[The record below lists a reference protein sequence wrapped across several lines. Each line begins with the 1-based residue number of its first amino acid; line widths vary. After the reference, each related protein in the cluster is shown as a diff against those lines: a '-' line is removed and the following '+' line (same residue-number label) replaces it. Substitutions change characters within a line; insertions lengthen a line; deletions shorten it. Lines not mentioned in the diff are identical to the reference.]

1 MFSVL
6 LLLYDIICCISTG
19 VSRSTSSKAFLGR
32 STEQQEQPHRGLVT
46 TPLPSAYTFLLTFIF
61 LIASHSF
68 CSHLLLD
75 ALNKLTRCSAF
86 EATVATFENRSRSA
100 QSNAA
105 RCAKY
110 GRNKSFGCRRDNI
123 RQARTFTPA
132 ESDTMASGTLF
143 TPRNN
148 PSSAVNSPS
157 FRYLQHNAL
166 PITRD

>member
-1 MFSVL
+1 MILSAVYQQEFQEVL
-6 LLLYDIICCISTG
+6 AQRHLSG
-19 VSRSTSSKAFLGR
+19 EVRSSKNNHI
-32 STEQQEQPHRGLVT
+32 EVHLVT

-75 ALNKLTRCSAF
+75 ALNTLTRCSAF

-110 GRNKSFGCRRDNI
+110 GRNKIFGCRRDNI
-123 RQARTFTPA
+123 SQARTLTLA
-132 ESDTMASGTLF
+132 ESDTMTSGTLF

-148 PSSAVNSPS
+148 PSSAVNLPS
-157 FRYLQHNAL
+157 FRDLQHNAL